1 MSFERAHSI
10 SPVAVSVRHL
20 TKTYRVAPERRLR
33 RFAQIGQVF
42 TRRRVP
48 ALGDVSFDVKSG
60 EVFGLIGSNGS
71 GKSTLLRIIA
81 GLTRA
86 TSGTVAVNGVV
97 NGMLSLGDSL
107 QPELSGEENAYTTA
121 LLAGLSRTLARERLA
136 WIAEF
141 AELESVMDQPLRTY
155 SEGMR
160 LRLAFAASVAIE
172 PEILLVDELLA
183 VGDSRFQE
191 RCIRQIEQMAGDG
204 ATIIVTSHS
213 LAELERLC
221 SRAMWLRNGLTVAVG
236 DIETV
241 ADRYANAMR
250 DAGGPPVATSGVGLR
265 LGSGEAEIGEVR
277 MTSPSGI
284 ELVEVRSGGSCV
296 VDVEIASADVSRGI
310 LGVSISLADGTIV
323 LDLAVGD
330 PGGIAL
336 RRGDHHRLELE
347 RLDLGGGE
355 YFVDVGL
362 YAPNWTH
369 PFDYRWHER
378 VFRVLGS
385 HDNGKLAPPHRW
397 VHD

>member
-1 MSFERAHSI
+1 MSSEQGRSDPPI
-10 SPVAVSVRHL
+10 AVSVRHL
-20 TKTYRVAPERRLR
+20 TKTYRVAPERRVR
-33 RFAQIGQVF
+33 RFSHLGQVF

-48 ALGDVSFDVKSG
+48 ALDDVSFDVKSG

-86 TSGTVAVNGVV
+86 TSGTVAVSGEV

-121 LLAGLSRTLARERLA
+121 LLAGLSRSSARQRLS

-141 AELESVMDQPLRTY
+141 AELESVLDQPLRTY
-155 SEGMR
+155 SDGMR

-191 RCIRQIEQMAGDG
+191 RCIRHIEQMAAEG

-213 LAELERLC
+213 LTELERLC

-241 ADRYANAMR
+241 AERYANAMR
-250 DAGGPPVATSGVGLR
+250 DAVGPPVATSGAGLR

-277 MTSPSGI
+277 VMSPSGI
-284 ELVEVRSGGSCV
+284 ELAEVRSGGACV
-296 VDVEIASADVSRGI
+296 VEVEIASAEVTHGI

-323 LDLAVGD
+323 LDLAVGVD
-330 PGGIAL
+330 GGIAL
-336 RRGDHHRLELE
+336 RAGDRHRLELE

-355 YFVDVGL
+355 YFVDAGL

-378 VFRVLGS
+378 EFRVVGAPES
-385 HDNGKLAPPHRW
+385 GKLVPPHRW
-397 VHD
+397 LHT